1 MMSPAP
7 VSAVVPL
14 FNGRRFIRAA
24 VESILT
30 QELRPREIILVDDG
44 SSDGGAE
51 TLADC
56 PDLRIVRQPNGG
68 EAAARNRGIGEAS
81 QPLIAFLDQDD
92 IWLPTKLKAQMA
104 ALGHDPSIDIVFG
117 PHRLFAEDGAR
128 WFRQDLLDKTLV
140 ARLPGTLLVR
150 RSVFERIGL
159 FREDM
164 KLGSDVDWTW
174 RAGDAGMRFHSV
186 AETVLLRRLHGA
198 NASMDMPQ
206 FILGLLK
213 GAGASLGRKQQGA
226 ISGSAGATPPK

>member
-24 VESILT
+24 VESILA

-51 TLADC
+51 SLADC
-56 PDLRIVRQPNGG
+56 PELRIVRQPNGG
-68 EAAARNRGIGEAS
+68 EAAARNRGISEAS
-81 QPLIAFLDQDD
+81 QPLVAFLDQDD
-92 IWLPTKLKAQMA
+92 LWLPVKLKAQMA
-104 ALGHDPSIDIVFG
+104 ALECDPPIDIVFG
-117 PHRLFAEDGAR
+117 PHRLFVEDGVQ
-128 WFRQDLLDKTLV
+128 WFRQELLDKTLL

-159 FREDM
+159 FREDL

-174 RAGDAGMRFHSV
+174 RASDAGLRFHSI
-186 AETVLLRRLHGA
+186 AETVLLRRIHDA

-213 GAGASLGRKQQGA
+213 GAGASLARKQRVA
-226 ISGSAGATPPK
+226 IPRPAGATPPK